1 MNMGDE
7 HALIQYVNVLK
18 DIIRLDYGPI
28 STLIILMRC
37 AWVWNKSDVRGNPTY
52 RWDEV
57 GFLLANF

>member
-37 AWVWNKSDVRGNPTY
+37 AWVWNKSDVRGNPTIDGM
-52 RWDEV
+52 R
-57 GFLLANF
+57 